1 MKRPKLTIIAIA
13 VTASVIST
21 QAFSVELLTTDIAKF
36 YQKTYE
42 NVAPM
47 TEAEKLLIQDKAQLD
62 VIGGTYLL
70 GMQQL
75 QVDPGL

>member
-47 TEAEKLLIQDKAQLD
+47 TEAAKLLIQDKAQLD
-62 VIGGTYLL
+62 AIGGTYLF

-75 QVDPGL
+75 QVDP